1 MCAGYLTKHFYL
13 VQMFV
18 KMLLVVHIW
27 IDSYVQIGLSNEL
40 KRQKNPHF
48 KFIAPVYILASS
60 QLQ

>member
-18 KMLLVVHIW
+18 KMLLVVHMLKLA
-27 IDSYVQIGLSNEL
+27 SLVANEL
-40 KRQKNPHF
+40 KRQKKPHF

>member
-18 KMLLVVHIW
+18 KMLLVSIHMFKLASLVA
-27 IDSYVQIGLSNEL
+27 NEL
-40 KRQKNPHF
+40 KRQKKPHF

-60 QLQ
+60 RLQ